1 MCLPRALPYAGLL
14 LLKETISRLVFIVAE
29 ERTFYQTL
37 PTLLFG
43 LNCKRDNSHP
53 ATFRYIMVMSKHKK
67 ESNSLTRYEITII
80 DDDDDIESTYGVHSS
95 SQSIHSTHSARP
107 RAKSVASTKLKEG
120 GLDEIIPIQH
130 TQSRDQKVEGHYT
143 VDEPG
148 NYVLV
153 FGKSYEW
160 RN

>member
-1 MCLPRALPYAGLL
+1 
-14 LLKETISRLVFIVAE
+14 
-29 ERTFYQTL
+29 
-37 PTLLFG
+37 
-43 LNCKRDNSHP
+43 
-53 ATFRYIMVMSKHKK
+53 MSKHKK